1 MTSPK
6 VSVLIPTYNYA
17 RYLPEAIESVL
28 QQDFQDFEL
37 LISDDCSSD
46 GSAGIITAYA
56 AKDSRIRF
64 QIHPTNLG
72 MVRHWNWCLAQARGE
87 YVKFLLADDKL
98 ARPDALRQ
106 LVSMLEEAPQIVL
119 ASSSAQ
125 IINELSEVQF
135 VRDHLHRDLVED
147 GWITCRRCLLSGANQ
162 IGEPSLV
169 LFRRRC
175 AGSGFNPAYRLWVD
189 VEFALR
195 VLEQGRFAYS
205 AEPLASFRFHEGQQT
220 RQLLREHLL
229 EVEFYR
235 LLLDFAERP
244 WLGRK
249 AARQRLFEE
258 FYQTQKRSDLSA
270 AARAA
275 LAQCLDRLGG
285 RQGYATFL
293 LRRKLL
299 RPFQNLHRS
308 LTKRLWPRF
317 NAC

>member
-28 QQDFQDFEL
+28 KQDFQDFEL

-46 GSAGIITAYA
+46 ESAGIITAYA
-56 AKDSRIRF
+56 VKDSRIRL
-64 QIHPTNLG
+64 QIHPANLG
-72 MVRHWNWCLAQARGE
+72 MVRNWNWCLAQARGE
-87 YVKFLLADDKL
+87 YIKFLLSDDRL
-98 ARPDALRQ
+98 ARPDALRR
-106 LVSMLEEAPQIVL
+106 LVSLLEAAPDIVL

-147 GWITCRRCLLSGANQ
+147 GWTTCRRCLLSGANQ
-162 IGEPSLV
+162 TGEPSLF

-205 AEPLASFRFHEGQQT
+205 TEPLASFRFHEGQQT
-220 RQLLREHLL
+220 RHLLREHLL
-229 EVEFYR
+229 EVEFYQ
-235 LLLDFAERP
+235 LLCDFSDRP

-258 FYQTQKRSDLSA
+258 FYQSQKHSDLPA
-270 AARAA
+270 AAHAM
-275 LAQCLDRLGG
+275 LAQSLDRLGG

-293 LRRKLL
+293 LQRKLF
-299 RPFQNLHRS
+299 RPFQNLRRS
-308 LTKRLWPRF
+308 LAKRLS
-317 NAC
+317 